1 MISVVMAAILLIGAI
16 ISLYFCEL
24 QELLQARI
32 ELIFNT
38 VHNPHVRLGLLAFWT
53 VLFSLSVSILSTA
66 KRSEVFASTA
76 AYAAVLVVFVSGD
89 LANMKI

>member
-16 ISLYFCEL
+16 VSLYFCKL
-24 QELLQARI
+24 RKFRARI
-32 ELIFNT
+32 ELIVNV

-66 KRSEVFASTA
+66 KRSEIFASTA

-89 LANMKI
+89 LANIKL